1 MDATQV
7 SMSVLLVLLGF
18 FLALVPPWLQ
28 RKRRLK
34 THWCALRAEI
44 EQCRE
49 KTETLLS
56 DHVMSPLYRLPV
68 MTYQTSF
75 PVLLADGGAQE
86 NEVSVIGRFFSQ
98 AQDINRGLDNA
109 AEMFKAGNNEKVKQE
124 FDRNCLKARE
134 LIEPNDGEESLYTKA
149 KKVVDHKISLRWW
162 QYTGA
167 I

>member
-1 MDATQV
+1 MKEL
-7 SMSVLLVLLGF
+7 LLVLLVF
-18 FLALVPPWLQ
+18 CLALVGPWLQ

-49 KTETLLS
+49 KTETLLT
-56 DHVMSPLYRLPV
+56 DPVMSPLYRLPV

-75 PVLLADGGAQE
+75 PVLLADGAVHE
-86 NEVSVIGRFFSQ
+86 KEVSVIGRFFSQ

-109 AEMFKAGNNEKVKQE
+109 AEMFKAGNDEKLKQE
-124 FDRNCLKARE
+124 FNRNCLKVKE
-134 LIEPNDGEESLYTKA
+134 MIEPKDGEKSLYTQA
-149 KKVVDHKISLRWW
+149 KTVIDYKISLRWW

-167 I
+167 T